1 MESTK
6 SEKNRE
12 TKSVFDKIAS
22 NSSLLFTKT
31 LNISIINSSISIITN
46 KDLLFLSQLEKNIS
60 QRKSERSEKD

>member
-31 LNISIINSSISIITN
+31 LNISIINNSISIITN

-60 QRKSERSEKD
+60 QRKSKLF

>member
-6 SEKNRE
+6 SEKNGE

-31 LNISIINSSISIITN
+31 LNISIINNSISIITN

-60 QRKSERSEKD
+60 QRKSKSS

>member
-31 LNISIINSSISIITN
+31 LNISIINNSISIITN

-60 QRKSERSEKD
+60 QRKSKSF

>member
-31 LNISIINSSISIITN
+31 LNIPIINNSISIITN

-60 QRKSERSEKD
+60 QRKSKSF